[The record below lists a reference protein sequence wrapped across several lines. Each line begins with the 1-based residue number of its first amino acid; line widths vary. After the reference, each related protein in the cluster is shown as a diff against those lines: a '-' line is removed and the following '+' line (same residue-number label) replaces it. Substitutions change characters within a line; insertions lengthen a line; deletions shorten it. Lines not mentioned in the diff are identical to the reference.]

1 MGYCIRF
8 IERNPSINRVGLL
21 EGWFLLKGIP
31 PKGRILGLFI
41 LVVPLVTSK
50 IIGLARKIRKG
61 YPETRTRKSHIMVIE
76 ITHWISVF
84 PTFAE
89 TKIRFSNMAYVSRKW
104 LPTKNG

>member
-8 IERNPSINRVGLL
+8 IEGNPSINRVGIP

-61 YPETRTRKSHIMVIE
+61 TGNWQWK
-76 ITHWISVF
+76 
-84 PTFAE
+84 
-89 TKIRFSNMAYVSRKW
+89 SRKAD
-104 LPTKNG
+104 KSKI